1 MYTLR
6 PGAALAAA
14 CCAVVI
20 SATGTASSSHAQG
33 GIPTIFVNTTQDIV
47 PSSVDEICTDTNTCS
62 LRLAIRTGQIEE
74 TGAFVTACFDPA
86 EVPGAKECPPGK
98 RPLRKSDPNY
108 DPETGRWV
116 IKIQNRQP
124 IQMTARQTFVDFKR
138 MLTWRGPQDNRVVID
153 ASIGMEHL
161 FGLESETNILSGF
174 EVRGTFESAAILIQ
188 PNLRR
193 DPAKNN
199 QIGPGVVFTDITKGV
214 GVRILGTEAFN
225 NKVFGIWCG
234 VTGDGTVVRAIK
246 EDCIYIEQGAFGNV
260 IGDVE
265 NPNVLAAADGSGLR
279 IEQIRIPGLTIEPT
293 RNNEIRGNWLG
304 LDATGASSYGLETG
318 VTFIG
323 SPGNR
328 IIENV
333 ISNRRGTGIRLAEP
347 MSGTVLIDN
356 IIGGDPTGQLCRG
369 NSGYGLWLV
378 SGPQDTEIKGNQL
391 LCNDKGGIFL
401 QATNTRNITITEN
414 RITRN
419 AGKPITLSQG
429 ANRGVRVPRI
439 TSASRTVIAGTACP
453 GCKVEVFSDPDR
465 EAETFEG
472 STTADEAGA
481 FRFEKAA
488 GFAAEWLT
496 VTATDG
502 LNTSELAE
510 SVKASDA
517 TPGRATPTPTATP
530 TPIDAT
536 PTGSPSAQ
544 TPTTGATPTPS
555 PTRTATDGIYLPWLA
570 RAADLAAAP

>member
-1 MYTLR
+1 MTTLR

-14 CCAVVI
+14 GCAVVF
-20 SATGTASSSHAQG
+20 ALVGTASSGRAQG
-33 GIPTIFVNTTQDIV
+33 GIPTIYVNTTVDIV
-47 PSSVDEICTDTNTCS
+47 PSSADEVCGESNPCS

-86 EVPGAKECPPGK
+86 EVPGAKPCPEGK

-108 DPETGRWV
+108 DAATGKWV

-153 ASIGMEHL
+153 ASLGMEHL

-174 EVRGTFESAAILIQ
+174 EVRGSFESAAILIQ

-199 QIGPGVVFTDITKGV
+199 QIGPGVVLTDITKGV

-234 VTGDGTVVRAIK
+234 ITGDGTEVRAIK

-265 NPNVLAAADGSGLR
+265 QPNVLAAAEGSGLR
-279 IEQIRIPGLTIEPT
+279 IEQIRVPGVEFEPT
-293 RNNEIRGNWLG
+293 RLNEIRGNWLG

-333 ISNRRGTGIRLAEP
+333 ISNRRGTGIRLAEA
-347 MSGTVLIDN
+347 MTETVITDN
-356 IIGGDPTGQLCRG
+356 IIGGDPTGELCRG
-369 NSGYGLWLV
+369 NAGYGLWLV
-378 SGPQDTEIKGNQL
+378 SGPQATEIKGNRI

-401 QATNTRNITITEN
+401 QATNTRDVTITEN

-419 AGKPITLSQG
+419 TGKPITLSQG

-439 TSASRTVIAGTACP
+439 TSATRTTVAGTACP
-453 GCKVEVFSDPDR
+453 GCRVEVFSDPDR
-465 EAETFEG
+465 EAGWFEG
-472 STTADEAGA
+472 ATTADEAGA

-488 GFAAEWLT
+488 GFAGEWLA

-502 LNTSELAE
+502 RNTSELAE
-510 SVKASDA
+510 AVKASDA
-517 TPGRATPTPTATP
+517 TPGRASPTPTVTPTAIGPTPTDGPPSATPTAATPTPTATR
-530 TPIDAT
+530 DAT
-536 PTGSPSAQ
+536 IGV
-544 TPTTGATPTPS
+544 
-555 PTRTATDGIYLPWLA
+555 YLPWLA
-570 RAADLAAAP
+570 RMVDLSAVP